1 MKISKLEL
9 KSIHHSATLSQ
20 ETHAFSAN
28 IYVNGK
34 KVGQV
39 RNEGHGGCDLV
50 HLEKDSVSLSD
61 LNKYCLSIEPP
72 KSDKDKQLEDKYQFS
87 VTYDFEIW
95 CCEQV
100 NRFLAKKEL
109 RSKLKSNIVLIEDGK
124 VYMYRCKPT
133 AENIKT
139 VKKRDKI
146 KQVLNE
152 MNFDDALDAFLKV
165 A

>member
-1 MKISKLEL
+1 MSITKLQL
-9 KSIHHSATLSQ
+9 KSIQHSASLSQ
-20 ETHAFSAN
+20 ETHAFTAN

-39 RNEGHGGCDLV
+39 GNEGHGGCDFV
-50 HLEKDSVSLSD
+50 HLDKGSVSLQE
-61 LNKYCLSIEPP
+61 LNEYCLSIEPP
-72 KSDKDKQLEDKYQFS
+72 KSDKDKQLEEKYQFS

-100 NRFLAKKEL
+100 NRFLGKKEL

-133 AENIKT
+133 AENIKA
-139 VKKRDKI
+139 VKLRDNI

-152 MNFDDALDAFLKV
+152 MNFDDALDAFLEV